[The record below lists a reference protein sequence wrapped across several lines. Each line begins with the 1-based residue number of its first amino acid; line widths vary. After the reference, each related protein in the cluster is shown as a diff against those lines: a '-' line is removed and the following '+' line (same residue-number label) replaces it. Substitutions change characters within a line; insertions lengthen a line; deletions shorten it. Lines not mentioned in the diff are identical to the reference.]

1 MTKASRPRDQDLVVV
16 RTFSNKFDADVAKT
30 ALDAAEIDS
39 IVRADDAGGT
49 RPGLWMGAGVALVVR
64 AEDAKRADE
73 ILSSSQDVKRTD

>member
-1 MTKASRPRDQDLVVV
+1 MTKANRSHDQDLVVV

-49 RPGLWMGAGVALVVR
+49 RPGLWMGAGVELLVR
-64 AEDAKRADE
+64 AEDANRADE
-73 ILSSSQDVKRTD
+73 ILRGSRE